1 MSDIDQETNE
11 YVDLPDDPEMAFA
24 TLQERAYA
32 ELMHELEGERFKIT
46 IPERRYVYKL
56 VAFDEVNNLGI
67 LDKFDNPPLEDDP
80 FSEFFLRFSQTVEI
94 ASQKFKI
101 EAARRLKTGGHTI
114 VVLDNTTREAIHKLI
129 DTIRNKLNELSL
141 SDNKREALFDKLYA
155 FSKEVDRERTRI
167 EIYLSLVVDT
177 SRVLRKSYDELKP
190 VLQTFDRISEIFD
203 KAKKWH
209 EMFPSWEDR
218 KKIEGPPKSLA
229 PPQQDFDDAI
239 PF

>member
-24 TLQERAYA
+24 ILQERALA
-32 ELMHELEGERFKIT
+32 ELMRELEGERFRIT
-46 IPERRYVYKL
+46 DPERRYVYKL
-56 VAFDEVNNLGI
+56 IAFDDVNNLGI
-67 LDKFDNPPLEDDP
+67 LDNFTVPPIGDDP
-80 FSEFFLRFSQTVEI
+80 FSEYFLKFSQRVEL

-101 EAARRLKTGGHTI
+101 EAAQRLKTGDRTI
-114 VVLDNTTREAIHKLI
+114 VVLDKQTREAIHRLI
-129 DTIRNKLNELSL
+129 NTIRNKLNELSL
-141 SDNKREALFDKLYA
+141 TDNKREALFDKLNA
-155 FSKEVDRERTRI
+155 FSEEVDRDRTRV

-177 SRVLRKSYDELKP
+177 SRALRKSYDELKP
-190 VLQTFDRISEIFD
+190 LLQTFDRISEIFD

-218 KKIEGPPKSLA
+218 KKIEAPRKSLA
-229 PPQQDFDDAI
+229 PPASDFDEEI